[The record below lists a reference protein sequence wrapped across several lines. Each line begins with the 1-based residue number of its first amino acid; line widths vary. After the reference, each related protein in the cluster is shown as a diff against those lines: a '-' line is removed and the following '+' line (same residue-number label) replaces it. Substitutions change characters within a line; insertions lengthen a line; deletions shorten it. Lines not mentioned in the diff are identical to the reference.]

1 MSTNNLS
8 LLNPWIG
15 TIAIIVVVL
24 ISVIIQLISNRWFS
38 DDDFDRIQ
46 NVGGIYMTAVGTLY
60 SVVLGMMLV
69 DASDDFSNARKC
81 IEKESSALIKAY
93 AISSEMPD
101 GYRSKMV
108 LSISEYTNYITT
120 FEWNKMPHNE
130 IREETR
136 SMITKIWY
144 SIKNVEP
151 ETEYQKALYPLLLQ
165 SYDDVL
171 ENRNGMMSYSNY
183 TLTWIEWFCLSAGGA
198 LMIVFTLFFSVRNKV
213 AHAVMTGMVA
223 FMVSINLYAVYIL
236 SNPYSG
242 FMEIPTENL
251 KVLSAY
257 IKEAKDRE
265 ARKHE

>member
-15 TIAIIVVVL
+15 AIAIIVVVL

-38 DDDFDRIQ
+38 DDDFDKIQ

-108 LSISEYTNYITT
+108 SSISEYTNYITT
-120 FEWNKMPHNE
+120 FEWSKMPINE

-136 SMITKIWY
+136 SMISRIWY

-151 ETEYQKALYPLLLQ
+151 KTEYQKALYPLLLQ

-183 TLTWIEWFCLSAGGA
+183 TLTWIEWFCLIAGGT

-251 KVLSAY
+251 KVLSAH
-257 IKEAKDRE
+257 IKEAQDR
-265 ARKHE
+265 